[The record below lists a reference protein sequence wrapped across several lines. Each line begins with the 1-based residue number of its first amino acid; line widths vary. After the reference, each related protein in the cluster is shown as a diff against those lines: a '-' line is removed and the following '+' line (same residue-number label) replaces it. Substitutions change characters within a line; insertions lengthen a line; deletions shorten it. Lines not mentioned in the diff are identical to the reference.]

1 MDINKKGGRLTA
13 GILRQP
19 VFTLKL
25 TGGVMEYKLIKIHD
39 HWIYRRGDIYL
50 VDLGP
55 GSGSKQGGIRPVLN
69 YQNNTANL
77 HSTIISSIP
86 ITSKLK
92 KLNLPCHV
100 FIGKEGNLVQP
111 SMVMAEQLVPVN
123 KWQVL
128 GYIGK
133 LSKKTMEKIDQAVE
147 EHHGRFI
154 PHELEAP

>member
-1 MDINKKGGRLTA
+1 MIEDKYGMDINISDGRLA
-13 GILRQP
+13 AEVLRRP
-19 VFTLKL
+19 AFTCEQ
-25 TGGVMEYKLIKIHD
+25 TGGAMDYKIIKIHD

-55 GSGSKQGGIRPVLN
+55 GSGSRQGGIRPVLN

-77 HSTIISSIP
+77 YSTIISSIP

-92 KLNLPCHV
+92 KLNLPCHI

-133 LSKKTMEKIDQAVE
+133 LSKKTMEKVD
-147 EHHGRFI
+147 
-154 PHELEAP
+154 